1 MSRKTRAPVRQ
12 KRPERGLP
20 APPLVGSAAGSGSR
34 ARVACIVVPLFPLA
48 ARLRCEP
55 ELLQEGLA
63 IFEGDGHQARVAAAT
78 RPARQAGV
86 RPGMTLAQA
95 RARMP
100 RLVARARDA
109 ECERTAHEVLLE
121 IAETFSPRVE
131 DPGAGAWGTAYF
143 EVGRDL
149 RFLPSPLTPL
159 PQAGALDADSL
170 DACGTRSP
178 QRPSPLTPLPQAGEG
193 ERREIL
199 LGEMVVARLRGVGL
213 PARVGIASSKL
224 AARVAAGLPRSP
236 HVVPSGSEAEFLAPL
251 PLYRLAPDAEVA
263 ATLERWGIEAIGAL
277 ARLSANEV
285 ASRLGE
291 AGRRLH
297 ATARGLDPQPL
308 VAREPPPV
316 YREGMTLEWPIL
328 QVEPLLFLARGAL
341 ERLVQR
347 LEARGFGC
355 KRLELSLPL
364 EPDGY
369 HERSI
374 ELPSPTRDVKTL
386 LTLLRLDLEAHSPE
400 APVRGFQLTAHPDAP
415 RLAQLS
421 LLGAASLSPDRLA
434 ETIARLFALLGP
446 GRVGSPRSSNGHHP
460 ERFQLVEYTPPPP
473 PKVRPRPEPGRGL
486 LAVRVMRPPVALEVV
501 TESSTPARPVAGRG
515 QAGWVAEGVQSLARE
530 PGIFRP
536 IRGRERPVTIST
548 PVSANEGTAASAAPA
563 APAARETSSPKPRL
577 PRIQGKVRV
586 ASGPWELEERWWAE
600 DRTERDYWDVELEDG
615 ALYRIYRDRRSEH
628 WVADG
633 VYD

>member
-1 MSRKTRAPVRQ
+1 
-12 KRPERGLP
+12 
-20 APPLVGSAAGSGSR
+20 
-34 ARVACIVVPLFPLA
+34 
-48 ARLRCEP
+48 
-55 ELLQEGLA
+55 
-63 IFEGDGHQARVAAAT
+63 
-78 RPARQAGV
+78 
-86 RPGMTLAQA
+86 
-95 RARMP
+95 
-100 RLVARARDA
+100 
-109 ECERTAHEVLLE
+109 
-121 IAETFSPRVE
+121 
-131 DPGAGAWGTAYF
+131 
-143 EVGRDL
+143 
-149 RFLPSPLTPL
+149 
-159 PQAGALDADSL
+159 
-170 DACGTRSP
+170 
-178 QRPSPLTPLPQAGEG
+178 
-193 ERREIL
+193 
-199 LGEMVVARLRGVGL
+199 
-213 PARVGIASSKL
+213 
-224 AARVAAGLPRSP
+224 
-236 HVVPSGSEAEFLAPL
+236 
-251 PLYRLAPDAEVA
+251 
-263 ATLERWGIEAIGAL
+263 
-277 ARLSANEV
+277 
-285 ASRLGE
+285 
-291 AGRRLH
+291 
-297 ATARGLDPQPL
+297 
-308 VAREPPPV
+308 
-316 YREGMTLEWPIL
+316 MTLEWPIL

-347 LEARGFGC
+347 LEARGLGC

-434 ETIARLFALLGP
+434 ETLARLFALLGP
-446 GRVGSPRSSNGHHP
+446 GRVGSPRSSNGHRP

-501 TESSTPARPVAGRG
+501 TEHSAPARSVAGRG
-515 QAGWVAEGVQSLARE
+515 QAGWVAEGVQSLAHE
-530 PGIFRP
+530 SGIFRP

-548 PVSANEGTAASAAPA
+548 PVPANEGTAASAAPA
-563 APAARETSSPKPRL
+563 ARETASSKPRL

-628 WVADG
+628 WFADG

>member
-1 MSRKTRAPVRQ
+1 MVM
-12 KRPERGLP
+12 
-20 APPLVGSAAGSGSR
+20 
-34 ARVACIVVPLFPLA
+34 
-48 ARLRCEP
+48 ARL
-55 ELLQEGLA
+55 
-63 IFEGDGHQARVAAAT
+63 
-78 RPARQAGV
+78 
-86 RPGMTLAQA
+86 
-95 RARMP
+95 
-100 RLVARARDA
+100 
-109 ECERTAHEVLLE
+109 
-121 IAETFSPRVE
+121 S
-131 DPGAGAWGTAYF
+131 
-143 EVGRDL
+143 
-149 RFLPSPLTPL
+149 
-159 PQAGALDADSL
+159 
-170 DACGTRSP
+170 
-178 QRPSPLTPLPQAGEG
+178 
-193 ERREIL
+193 
-199 LGEMVVARLRGVGL
+199 GVGL
-213 PARVGIASSKL
+213 PVRVGIAGSKL

-236 HVVPSGSEAEFLAPL
+236 HVVPSGAEAEFLAPL
-251 PLYRLAPDAEVA
+251 PLHRLAPDAEVA
-263 ATLERWGIEAIGAL
+263 ATLSRWGIEAIGSL

-328 QVEPLLFLARGAL
+328 QIEPLLFLARGAL

-347 LEARGFGC
+347 LEARGLGC

-374 ELPSPTRDVKTL
+374 ELPSPTRDAKTL
-386 LTLLRLDLEAHSPE
+386 LTLLRLDLEAHSPD
-400 APVRGFQLTAHPDAP
+400 APVRGFQFTAHPDAP

-421 LLGAASLSPDRLA
+421 LLGPASLSPDRLA

-446 GRVGSPRSSNGHHP
+446 GRVGSPRSSNGHRP

-486 LAVRVMRPPVALEVV
+486 LAVRVLRPPVELEVSQSLDA
-501 TESSTPARPVAGRG
+501 THDPQPDEGRG
-515 QAGWVAEGVQSLARE
+515 QAGWVAEGVQNLARE

-536 IRGRERPVTIST
+536 TRGRERPVAITT
-548 PVSANEGTAASAAPA
+548 VVSPSADRHDRHAASGVVEPGQA
-563 APAARETSSPKPRL
+563 KPRP

-615 ALYRIYRDRRSEH
+615 GLYRIYRDRCSDR
-628 WVADG
+628 WFADG